1 MGRLV
6 KHKGAHHLIEAFKK
20 LDMES
25 KISNNFKLVIVGDGF
40 YTDDYV
46 HELKDSARNNENII
60 FTGSLTGEELN
71 GIFANAGLF
80 VQPSETEGL
89 SISLLEAMSYGV
101 PVLISDIQE
110 NLDVAGEVAQ
120 SFKTN
125 NVTDLKKKLDK
136 LINGKNNPEID
147 IEGAKKLIENK
158 YNWEIISQKTISL
171 YIRLLCDKKIKCL
184 AESEQ

>member
-1 MGRLV
+1 M
-6 KHKGAHHLIEAFKK
+6 
-20 LDMES
+20 
-25 KISNNFKLVIVGDGF
+25 
-40 YTDDYV
+40 
-46 HELKDSARNNENII
+46 
-60 FTGSLTGEELN
+60 
-71 GIFANAGLF
+71 
-80 VQPSETEGL
+80 
-89 SISLLEAMSYGV
+89 
-101 PVLISDIQE
+101 
-110 NLDVAGEVAQ
+110 DVAGEVAQ